1 MSASRPALTSLV
13 DSFDLIPQARVS
25 IAVAKLFCLAL
36 HPANF
41 KFILEI
47 RSSLIV
53 WSRRS
58 RSKNAAVP
66 DQHLWDFGRSFKVE
80 LT

>member
-13 DSFDLIPQARVS
+13 DSFDLILQARVS
-25 IAVAKLFCLAL
+25 IAVAQHFWLAL

-47 RSSLIV
+47 IELFYVLKYALLPPAKYKLLLIFYSSVSSGNL
-53 WSRRS
+53 
-58 RSKNAAVP
+58 
-66 DQHLWDFGRSFKVE
+66 
-80 LT
+80 

>member
-13 DSFDLIPQARVS
+13 DSFDLILQARVS
-25 IAVAKLFCLAL
+25 IAVAQHFWLAL
-36 HPANF
+36 HPAYF

-53 WSRRS
+53 SYRRS
-58 RSKNAAVP
+58 RSANATVP
-66 DQHLWDFGRSFKVE
+66 SQHLWDSGRSF
-80 LT
+80 

>member
-13 DSFDLIPQARVS
+13 DSFDLILQARVS
-25 IAVAKLFCLAL
+25 IAVAQHFWLAL

-47 RSSLIV
+47 RLSLIV
-53 WSRRS
+53 SYHRS
-58 RSKNAAVP
+58 RSANAAVP
-66 DQHLWDFGRSFKVE
+66 SQHLWDSGRSF
-80 LT
+80 